1 MTIQMLREFVM
12 LAEIGNYAAAAEP
25 LFISEAT
32 LSRHIIALEKEI
44 GTPLFIRYPRH
55 IELTEAGFILIPY
68 ARKIIEEENT
78 CHAKIKRAQSQSRVT
93 VSIGCDGILASY
105 GVMEQIA
112 RFQALHPE
120 YQISI
125 TEFSSFTL
133 KEKVSNGELPFAFI
147 VDDGTQSNSFHT
159 LPYTEDTLAAVFSH
173 DHPLASHDS
182 IHLSKLSEEN
192 LLLPPP
198 FTIMYEL
205 YSKVFH
211 DSGFTP
217 FSTVSANPVG
227 ALAGQ
232 MIHANLCVGIMPIQI
247 AMHHSADLYIRE
259 ILPQHSIKTA
269 VIYNPDT
276 LDKGSALF
284 LEFMK
289 GAFADE
295 NGTV

>member
-68 ARKIIEEENT
+68 ARKIIEEENV

-93 VSIGCDGILASY
+93 ISIGCDGILASY
-105 GVMEQIA
+105 GTMEQIA
-112 RFQALHPE
+112 RFQALYPE

-125 TEFSSFTL
+125 SEFSSFTL
-133 KEKVSNGELPFAFI
+133 KEKVSSGELPFAYI
-147 VDDGTQSNSFHT
+147 VYDGIPSDAYQTLIYTQ
-159 LPYTEDTLAAVFSH
+159 DTLAAVFSP
-173 DHPLASHDS
+173 DHPLASSDS

-198 FTIMYEL
+198 LTIMHEIYN
-205 YSKVFH
+205 KAFH
-211 DSGFTP
+211 EGGLSP

-227 ALAGQ
+227 ALAEQ
-232 MIHANLCVGIMPIQI
+232 MIFANLCVGIMPIQI
-247 AMHHSADLYIRE
+247 AKHYKRNLCIRE
-259 ILPQHSIKTA
+259 ILPKHSIKTA
-269 VIYNPDT
+269 IIYNPNAFA
-276 LDKGSALF
+276 KGASLF
-284 LEFMK
+284 LDFIK
-289 GAFADE
+289 GELANE
-295 NGTV
+295 NGIV

>member
-44 GTPLFIRYPRH
+44 GTALFIRYPRH

-78 CHAKIKRAQSQSRVT
+78 CHAKIKRAQSQSKVT
-93 VSIGCDGILASY
+93 INIGCDGILASY

-125 TEFSSFTL
+125 SEFSSFTL

-147 VDDGTQSNSFHT
+147 IDDGTKSNSFQSLT
-159 LPYTEDTLAAVFSH
+159 YTEDTLAAVFSPN
-173 DHPLASHDS
+173 HPLASNDS

-198 FTIMYEL
+198 LTVMYEL
-205 YSKVFH
+205 YNKVFH
-211 DSGFTP
+211 EFGFSP
-217 FSTVSANPVG
+217 FSTISANPVG
-227 ALAGQ
+227 ALAEQ
-232 MIHANLCVGIMPIQI
+232 MIYANLCVGIMPIQI
-247 AMHHSADLYIRE
+247 ALHHKTDLFIRE
-259 ILPQHSIKTA
+259 ILPQRSIKTA
-269 VIYNPDT
+269 VIYTPNIS
-276 LDKGSALF
+276 DKGASLF
-284 LEFMK
+284 LEFLK
-289 GAFADE
+289 GVLADE
-295 NGTV
+295 NRTV

>member
-78 CHAKIKRAQSQSRVT
+78 CHAKIKRAQSQSRVAI
-93 VSIGCDGILASY
+93 SIGCDGILASY

-112 RFQALHPE
+112 RFQRLHPE

-125 TEFSSFTL
+125 SEFSSFTL
-133 KEKVSNGELPFAFI
+133 KEKVASGELPFAYI
-147 VDDGTQSNSFHT
+147 VHDGTQSNTYQT
-159 LPYTEDTLAAVFSH
+159 LIYEEDTIAAVFSPN
-173 DHPLASHDS
+173 HPLASNDS

-198 FTIMYEL
+198 LTIMYEL
-205 YSKVFH
+205 YNKVFH
-211 DSGFTP
+211 EFGFTP
-217 FSTVSANPVG
+217 FSTISANPVG
-227 ALAGQ
+227 ALAEQ
-232 MIHANLCVGIMPIQI
+232 MIHAGLCVGIMPIQI
-247 AMHHSADLYIRE
+247 AMHHKTDLYIRE
-259 ILPQHSIKTA
+259 ILPQYSLKTA
-269 VIYNPDT
+269 VIYNPEII
-276 LDKGSALF
+276 DKGGALF
-284 LEFMK
+284 LDFIK
-289 GAFADE
+289 GELANE

>member
-78 CHAKIKRAQSQSRVT
+78 CHAKIKRAQSQSKVT
-93 VSIGCDGILASY
+93 ISIGCDGILASY
-105 GVMEQIA
+105 GAMERIA
-112 RFQALHPE
+112 EFQAIHPS

-147 VDDGTQSNSFHT
+147 VDDGTQSNSFQT
-159 LPYTEDTLAAVFSH
+159 LAYTADTLAAVFSP

-211 DSGFTP
+211 ESGFTP
-217 FSTVSANPVG
+217 FSTISANPVG
-227 ALAGQ
+227 ALAEQ

-247 AMHHSADLYIRE
+247 AMQHNANLYIRE
-259 ILPQHSIKTA
+259 ILPHHSIKTA
-269 VIYNPDT
+269 VIYNPDA
-276 LDKGSALF
+276 LDKGGALF

-295 NGTV
+295 NRTV

>member
-68 ARKIIEEENT
+68 ARKIIEEENSYQ
-78 CHAKIKRAQSQSRVT
+78 AKIKRAQSRSKVT
-93 VSIGCDGILASY
+93 ISIGCDGILASY
-105 GVMEQIA
+105 GAMDQIA
-112 RFQALHPE
+112 RFQALHPA

-133 KEKVSNGELPFAFI
+133 KEKVSSGELPFAYI
-147 VDDGTQSNSFHT
+147 VYDGTQVDAYQV
-159 LPYTEDTLAAVFSH
+159 LMYTEDTLAAVFSP
-173 DHPLASHDS
+173 DHPLASSES

-205 YSKVFH
+205 YGKVFH
-211 DSGFTP
+211 EFGFTP
-217 FSTVSANPVG
+217 FSTISANPVG

-232 MIHANLCVGIMPIQI
+232 MIHADLCVGIMPMQI
-247 AMHHSADLYIRE
+247 AMHHNTNLHIRE
-259 ILPQHSIKTA
+259 ILPQRSIKTA

-276 LDKGSALF
+276 LDKGGSLF
-284 LEFMK
+284 LDFIK
-289 GAFADE
+289 GELADE
-295 NGTV
+295 NRTV